1 MVLLAM
7 LYVMFVLKE
16 SVSRHAKDRPKDAI
30 IVKLDKG
37 FDIMVIFIK
46 SNQVSFFLDCCKNFL
61 QLSLSGFRTLFK
73 KRPEGAR
80 RWILCF
86 TAVFC
91 MSKAIDSGAGSVI
104 YMFYRIQYNLTDTN
118 YSSLSSLYTILMLV
132 CQVTTVGRSLTS
144 HLTPLHV

>member
-1 MVLLAM
+1 MLFCSNQYCAKANISLRLILSVLRNNHGFVALYVTAGWMVLLAM

-37 FDIMVIFIK
+37 CDIMVIFIK
-46 SNQVSFFLDCCKNFL
+46 SSQVSFFLDCCKNFL
-61 QLSLSGFRTLFK
+61 QLSLSGLRTLFK

-91 MSKAIDSGAGSVI
+91 MSKAIESGAGSVI
-104 YMFYRIQYNLTDTN
+104 YMFYR
-118 YSSLSSLYTILMLV
+118 
-132 CQVTTVGRSLTS
+132 
-144 HLTPLHV
+144 

>member
-1 MVLLAM
+1 M

-61 QLSLSGFRTLFK
+61 QLSLSGLRTLFK
-73 KRPEGAR
+73 KRPERAR

-91 MSKAIDSGAGSVI
+91 MSKAIESGAGSVI
-104 YMFYRIQYNLTDTN
+104 YMFYR
-118 YSSLSSLYTILMLV
+118 
-132 CQVTTVGRSLTS
+132 
-144 HLTPLHV
+144 